1 MQAARRQSILDLMSK
16 SHQNERPGRPEL
28 ERRTITILLADRQT
42 SVLRGLRMRFGL
54 EADFDVVGQATELE
68 ETLALVSRLTPQVLL
83 LDAEIAAQDENSLA
97 RLRQRAPALK
107 IVLHALHS
115 LTPARRQRLQKITD
129 LYLIK
134 QDTSGALPDAI
145 RRLL

>member
-1 MQAARRQSILDLMSK
+1 
-16 SHQNERPGRPEL
+16 
-28 ERRTITILLADRQT
+28 
-42 SVLRGLRMRFGL
+42 MRFAL

-83 LDAEIAAQDENSLA
+83 LDAEIAAQDESSLA
-97 RLRQRAPALK
+97 RLRQQAPELK

-115 LTPARRQRLQKITD
+115 MTRERRQPLQKVAD

>member
-1 MQAARRQSILDLMSK
+1 
-16 SHQNERPGRPEL
+16 
-28 ERRTITILLADRQT
+28 
-42 SVLRGLRMRFGL
+42 MRFGL
-54 EADFDVVGQATELE
+54 EADFEVVGQATELE

-107 IVLHALHS
+107 VVLHALHS

>member
-1 MQAARRQSILDLMSK
+1 MSK
-16 SHQNERPGRPEL
+16 SHPNELPGRPEL
-28 ERRTITILLADRQT
+28 EKRTITILLADRQR
-42 SVLRGLRMRFGL
+42 SVLRGLRMRLAL

-68 ETLALVSRLTPQVLL
+68 ETLALVSRLTPKVLL
-83 LDAEIAAQDENSLA
+83 LDAEIAAQAEDSLA

-115 LTPARRQRLQKITD
+115 LAPERRQRLQKVAD